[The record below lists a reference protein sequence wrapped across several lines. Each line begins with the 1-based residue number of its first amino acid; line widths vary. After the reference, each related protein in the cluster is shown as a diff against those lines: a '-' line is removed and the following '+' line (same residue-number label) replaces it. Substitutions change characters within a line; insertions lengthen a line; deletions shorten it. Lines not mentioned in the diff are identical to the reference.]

1 MSERQASAHTDGPG
15 RLARDP
21 ELARA
26 RDRDRDESLHR
37 GTGVVGASA
46 PRFAD
51 ASAPRFAG
59 RTREVTCARPVMDHH
74 DLTVAPR
81 AGGGPGHSV
90 APGAGAGPGHDDIGE
105 NS

>member
-1 MSERQASAHTDGPG
+1 MSERQASVHTGGPG
-15 RLARDP
+15 RLARD
-21 ELARA
+21 
-26 RDRDRDESLHR
+26 RDRDRDQTLHR

-46 PRFAD
+46 PRFA
-51 ASAPRFAG
+51 G
-59 RTREVTCARPVMDHH
+59 RTRKVTCARPVMDQH

-90 APGAGAGPGHDDIGE
+90 APRAGGGPGHDDIGE

>member
-1 MSERQASAHTDGPG
+1 VSERQASVHTGGPG
-15 RLARDP
+15 RLARD
-21 ELARA
+21 RD

-59 RTREVTCARPVMDHH
+59 RTRKVTCARPVMDHH

-81 AGGGPGHSV
+81 AGGGPGH
-90 APGAGAGPGHDDIGE
+90 DDIGE

>member
-26 RDRDRDESLHR
+26 RDESLHR

-59 RTREVTCARPVMDHH
+59 RTRKVTCARTVMDQH
-74 DLTVAPR
+74 DLTVARR
-81 AGGGPGHSV
+81 AGGGPGH
-90 APGAGAGPGHDDIGE
+90 DNIGE

>member
-1 MSERQASAHTDGPG
+1 VSERQASVHTGGPG
-15 RLARDP
+15 RLAR
-21 ELARA
+21 A
-26 RDRDRDESLHR
+26 RDQTLHR
-37 GTGVVGASA
+37 GTGVVG
-46 PRFAD
+46 

>member
-1 MSERQASAHTDGPG
+1 VSERQASVHTGDPG
-15 RLARDP
+15 RLARN
-21 ELARA
+21 

-46 PRFAD
+46 PRFA
-51 ASAPRFAG
+51 G
-59 RTREVTCARPVMDHH
+59 RTRKVTCARPVMDHH

-81 AGGGPGHSV
+81 AGGGPGH
-90 APGAGAGPGHDDIGE
+90 DDIGE

>member
-1 MSERQASAHTDGPG
+1 VTERQASVHTGGPG
-15 RLARDP
+15 RLS
-21 ELARA
+21 
-26 RDRDRDESLHR
+26 RDRGVTLHG
-37 GTGVVGASA
+37 GTVVVGASA

-59 RTREVTCARPVMDHH
+59 RTRKVTCARPVMDQH
-74 DLTVAPR
+74 DLPAAPR

-90 APGAGAGPGHDDIGE
+90 APGAGGGPGHDDIGE